1 MGRPWVYG
9 LGLAGKVGAREVL
22 QGILADLDQSMG
34 LAGIEDIAGCERAM
48 LRRVSYG
55 ADEKSSN

>member
-1 MGRPWVYG
+1 
-9 LGLAGKVGAREVL
+9 
-22 QGILADLDQSMG
+22 MG
-34 LAGIEDIAGCERAM
+34 LAGIKDTAGCKGAM